1 MFHDRGARVRQIRPT
16 QLLLSVFCALS
27 LLTSHAQP
35 SGAPSL
41 GAASADELS
50 PVVERKLGE
59 AIMVEGRRDP
69 DFIDDPAINQYL
81 NDVAHRLVAF
91 APPGGPELE
100 VFGVRDPV
108 INAFAMPGGF
118 IGVNSGLVVSTKSE
132 AELAGVLAHETAHV
146 VQRHMARGL
155 TQQKQSNTIALA
167 SIAAA
172 VLAAL
177 AHAGGNAA
185 AGIALFGQAA
195 ALDQQLGF
203 SREAEQEADRICFDM
218 LIQAGYDPNGMVR
231 MFAGMMNAASL
242 NESVRGG
249 VFAST
254 HPLSIQRM
262 TDMQNRVRLMKP
274 VPNQSSSDYWYVRA
288 KMRVIQSSDA
298 KVAILANEQFQEEV
312 RTGGGASRSAA
323 QLGLSLFALQ
333 RKNYSMAEQYLLAA
347 QTNTVASAFL
357 SAQRIDIDLAKGDVT
372 SALNTAQA
380 AVKKWPDQLALVK
393 RLVKSYEVSKRDR
406 ELVDLLAQYI
416 QRWPKQVPWLYE
428 SLGKAQ
434 GRLGLPIASRENLAN
449 YYRLTGA
456 LAAAVNQLQEARTL
470 SSDFYEQS
478 QIDVNVQ
485 KIREQMTEERRMLER
500 FKS

>member
-1 MFHDRGARVRQIRPT
+1 MI
-16 QLLLSVFCALS
+16 SS
-27 LLTSHAQP
+27 W
-35 SGAPSL
+35 
-41 GAASADELS
+41 
-50 PVVERKLGE
+50 
-59 AIMVEGRRDP
+59 
-69 DFIDDPAINQYL
+69 
-81 NDVAHRLVAF
+81 AF
-91 APPGGPELE
+91 LE
-100 VFGVRDPV
+100 
-108 INAFAMPGGF
+108 
-118 IGVNSGLVVSTKSE
+118 
-132 AELAGVLAHETAHV
+132 
-146 VQRHMARGL
+146 
-155 TQQKQSNTIALA
+155 
-167 SIAAA
+167 
-172 VLAAL
+172 
-177 AHAGGNAA
+177 
-185 AGIALFGQAA
+185 
-195 ALDQQLGF
+195 
-203 SREAEQEADRICFDM
+203 EADRIGFDM